1 MIGPCDQMNRKHMTL
16 AIAAI
21 VAAVVM
27 TGVASV
33 VPHQA
38 LAYGHHQHHSNTLKV
53 SQAISQANF
62 CTNQSLCVNQAD
74 NTFGPPSPLVVW
86 H

>member
-1 MIGPCDQMNRKHMTL
+1 MIRPCEQMNRKHMTL

-21 VAAVVM
+21 VAAVAM
-27 TGVASV
+27 YGIAFV
-33 VPHQA
+33 VPQQA
-38 LAYGHHQHHSNTLKV
+38 LAYGHHQHHSNTLKI

-74 NTFGPPSPLVVW
+74 NTFGPPLPVVVW